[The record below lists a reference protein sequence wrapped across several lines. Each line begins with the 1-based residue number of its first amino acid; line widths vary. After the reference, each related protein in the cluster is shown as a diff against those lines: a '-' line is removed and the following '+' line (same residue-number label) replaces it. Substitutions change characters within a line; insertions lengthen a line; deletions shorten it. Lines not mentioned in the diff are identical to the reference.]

1 MTTDGLTQI
10 AKQENIEAQLELL
23 RRVLPQTKNQKLS
36 PMKINSNE
44 EDTYQLLIS
53 AIEYINYLN
62 NELTNWTSLSLTK
75 LLNPIYYFCTDNW
88 MK

>member
-44 EDTYQLLIS
+44 EETYQLLIS

-62 NELTNWTSLSLTK
+62 NALTN
-75 LLNPIYYFCTDNW
+75 
-88 MK
+88 

>member
-62 NELTNWTSLSLTK
+62 NALTN
-75 LLNPIYYFCTDNW
+75 
-88 MK
+88 

>member
-10 AKQENIEAQLELL
+10 AKQENIETQLELL
-23 RRVLPQTKNQKLS
+23 RRVLPQTKNQKQS

-62 NELTNWTSLSLTK
+62 NALTN
-75 LLNPIYYFCTDNW
+75 
-88 MK
+88 